1 MYSLNS
7 LKNPRGRES
16 VNTQKRNKTPKE
28 NEVVLLFVDLADLF
42 LNLTFPQEKNTRD
55 RHLTTRSE
63 HKCDQ
68 NSVVQFD
75 YWGPLTNKN
84 CVQLRKRKARQYNPS
99 DVPHLKPIYIFN

>member
-1 MYSLNS
+1 MNS
-7 LKNPRGRES
+7 LKTPRGRES
-16 VNTQKRNKTPKE
+16 VDTRKRNKTQRKMKSFYC
-28 NEVVLLFVDLADLF
+28 LLILLIFF

-84 CVQLRKRKARQYNPS
+84 CVQLRKREARQYNPS
-99 DVPHLKPIYIFN
+99 DVSHLKPIYIFK